1 MCVLYDT
8 YAHTH
13 KQLKFKIP
21 ELPDESVALWQLQ
34 QLQEKV
40 HPLLDALAAHPVQDT
55 KVVHRLLGS
64 EFTIESQLLPNCM
77 YV

>member
-21 ELPDESVALWQLQ
+21 ELPDEPVALRQFQ
-34 QLQEKV
+34 QLKEEV
-40 HPLLDALAAHPVQDT
+40 HPLQNTFATHPVQNS
-55 KVVHRLLGS
+55 KVVHRLLGG
-64 EFTIESQLLPNCM
+64 EFTIEGQLLPN
-77 YV
+77 